1 MTITYKQAPDCET
14 VEVDGEW
21 IILHTE
27 NFTVTKLNES
37 GGLCW
42 SLLKEKT
49 SAGALLKS
57 IRPFSAHYTET
68 DIQLFLDE
76 LTSCGLIEHAS
87 Q

>member
-1 MTITYKQAPDCET
+1 MTKTYKQAPDCET

-42 SLLKEKT
+42 SLLKEET
-49 SAGALLKS
+49 SADVLLES
-57 IRPFSAHYTET
+57 IRTLSAHYTET